1 MSAFYLYE
9 FLYRSWALGAGKSDA
24 YHVIL
29 AQDVAMPGQ
38 DHPHTVV
45 GPPMTP
51 EQAEA
56 AGYPLPDLLSAI
68 NGAAMA
74 ERDAL
79 RQQLAAVTAERDAL
93 RAAASSGEASE
104 ANPNP

>member
-1 MSAFYLYE
+1 MSETFLYE
-9 FLYRSWALGAGKSDA
+9 FLYRGRAPGSSQPAA

-29 AQDVAMPGQ
+29 AQEIALPGQ
-38 DHPHTVV
+38 PAQTAIGHA
-45 GPPMTP
+45 MTP

-68 NGAAMA
+68 NAAAMA